1 MKREETKKQQKN
13 NNRKTNKEKKKESRT
28 FKIQLFH
35 AIFILKRTITRVSEN
50 FMVLSERMPVKLIP
64 RWQILIPR
72 TSRGRPLP
80 TSLERLLK
88 ILFNHPEDVPIWRPK
103 STSQGRPLQKG
114 FQHFPWRIFRVRLR
128 DDV

>member
-64 RWQILIPR
+64 RWQILVPR
-72 TSRGRPLP
+72 TFRGRPLP
-80 TSLERLLK
+80 TSLEGLLK
-88 ILFNHPEDVPIWRPK
+88 ILFNHPEDVPI
-103 STSQGRPLQKG
+103 
-114 FQHFPWRIFRVRLR
+114 
-128 DDV
+128 